1 MANAGH
7 RLPAGPL
14 HTLALSLLA
23 VAGMGAAGLQIA
35 GSLSSESL
43 AVTGL
48 FAAAAVVAL
57 LGWWRHRRVEAR
69 DAAHAAEDRHRL
81 QEALKERD
89 LSRHH
94 ELHTFHKATVGML
107 AEALTAR
114 DPAARLRSEVA
125 GYVAAVA
132 ARLDFDPRR
141 LEQLMTA
148 SLLHDLGKLGI
159 SEQILRKPGPLSQEE
174 RDEIEQHPR
183 IGSRL
188 VEQVPTLNS
197 IAPAVLH
204 HHENFDGSGYPA
216 GLSGEEIPLEARVIG
231 VADCFS
237 AMTSKRSY
245 RLPLSFEDACVEL
258 ERCAGAQFDP
268 RVVRLFVDEVRR
280 HASGGASSEDVATRA
295 RMALELGG
303 VTPPTA
309 SSSA

>member
-7 RLPAGPL
+7 RLPAGRL
-14 HTLALSLLA
+14 HKLAFGLLA
-23 VAGMGAAGLQIA
+23 VALLGTVGLHVLGRLNDEALALGAVFG
-35 GSLSSESL
+35 
-43 AVTGL
+43 
-48 FAAAAVVAL
+48 AAAVTAL
-57 LGWWRHRRVEAR
+57 VGWSRARRAEAR
-69 DAAHAAEDRHRL
+69 DAAHGTEDRQRL

-89 LSRHH
+89 RSRHN

-107 AEALTAR
+107 AEALTAK
-114 DPAARLRSEVA
+114 DPAARLRSDEVA
-125 GYVAAVA
+125 GYVASVA
-132 ARLDFDPRR
+132 AKLDFEPRR
-141 LEQLMTA
+141 REQLVTA

-174 RDEIEQHPR
+174 RDKVEQHPR

-188 VEQVPTLNS
+188 VGQVPTLNS

-237 AMTSKRSY
+237 AMTSDRSY
-245 RLPLSFEDACVEL
+245 RLPLGLEDACVEL

-280 HASGGASSEDVATRA
+280 HASG
-295 RMALELGG
+295 
-303 VTPPTA
+303 
-309 SSSA
+309 